1 MHVPIF
7 VFAGCRG
14 LLIDSARHYI
24 SVNKIKRMIDGMST
38 MKLNILHWCDPSS
51 TGSIFPDRIIAADCF
66 SCSRHLTD
74 LESFPVQSE
83 RYPLLSGKGAFC
95 PTCVYTRDNL
105 LDIVAYGALRGVRI
119 MWVQRP
125 AALLATISFFAILF

>member
-38 MKLNILHWCDPSS
+38 MKLNVLHWCDSS
-51 TGSIFPDRIIAADCF
+51 TIP
-66 SCSRHLTD
+66 H
-74 LESFPVQSE
+74 P
-83 RYPLLSGKGAFC
+83 
-95 PTCVYTRDNL
+95 
-105 LDIVAYGALRGVRI
+105 
-119 MWVQRP
+119 
-125 AALLATISFFAILF
+125 ISFLGAYCLLTTMM